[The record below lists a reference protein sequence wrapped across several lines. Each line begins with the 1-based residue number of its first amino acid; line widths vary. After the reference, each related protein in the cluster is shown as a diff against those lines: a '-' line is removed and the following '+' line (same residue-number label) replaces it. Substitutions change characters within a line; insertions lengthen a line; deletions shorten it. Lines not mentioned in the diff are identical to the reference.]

1 MPFSWFPRA
10 SACPRSLE
18 TWPLADCRPLPPGP
32 TWVGAESSHAALAVL
47 RGALARF
54 ACVCVPV
61 RACACAALT
70 CRLLTEVFVCT
81 QASELR
87 GPPALPPA
95 TLRAA
100 PLSQAPLGPRCVS
113 LPPAHRPCRPG
124 PCPSLPSPPHPRS
137 ILGQPMSPYGPSLPK
152 RTHGWAGWELPHG
165 LGARR
170 WGAAVRGIKTTPQSL
185 PKGEHPTSACA
196 AAAIGPVCLSVCL
209 SVCL

>member
-1 MPFSWFPRA
+1 M
-10 SACPRSLE
+10 
-18 TWPLADCRPLPPGP
+18 
-32 TWVGAESSHAALAVL
+32 
-47 RGALARF
+47 
-54 ACVCVPV
+54 CVPV

-137 ILGQPMSPYGPSLPK
+137 VLGQPMSPYGPPSPSG
-152 RTHGWAGWELPHG
+152 HMVGQAGSSPMDWVPGGEGGCEGYQDHPPVSPRR
-165 LGARR
+165 GAPSECMCCLCYR
-170 WGAAVRGIKTTPQSL
+170 PCLSF
-185 PKGEHPTSACA
+185 
-196 AAAIGPVCLSVCL
+196 CLSVCV
-209 SVCL
+209 SVTVREGCPPAGVGSGKGGEDMAWRP